1 MRFQMAKRGGGS
13 SNMVGLRLSDE
24 EIGELDKHVSEHLG
38 RAAVAR
44 IIIQGFMEQDEEERA
59 VLLSERLFRR

>member
-1 MRFQMAKRGGGS
+1 MAKRGAGA

-24 EIGELDKHVSEHLG
+24 ELAALDKHTSEHLSK
-38 RAAVAR
+38 AAVAR
-44 IIIQGFMEQDEEERA
+44 IIIQVFLEQDEDERA

>member
-1 MRFQMAKRGGGS
+1 
-13 SNMVGLRLSDE
+13 MVGLRLSDE
-24 EIGELDKHVSEHLG
+24 ELGELDKHVSEHLG

-44 IIIQGFMEQDEEERA
+44 IIIQVFMEQDEEERA

>member
-1 MRFQMAKRGGGS
+1 MPKRGAGK
-13 SNMVGLRLSDE
+13 SNMVGLRLSDAE
-24 EIGELDKHVSEHLG
+24 LVELDKHVSEHLS

-44 IIIQGFMEQDEEERA
+44 IIIQVFLEQDEEERA

>member
-1 MRFQMAKRGGGS
+1 MAKRGAGT

-24 EIGELDKHVSEHLG
+24 ELGELDKHVSEHLS

-44 IIIQGFMEQDEEERA
+44 IIIQAFLEQEEEERSI
-59 VLLSERLFRR
+59 LLSEKLFRR

>member
-1 MRFQMAKRGGGS
+1 MAKRGAGT

-24 EIGELDKHVSEHLG
+24 ELVELDKHTSEHLS

-44 IIIQGFMEQDEEERA
+44 IIIQVFLEQDEEERA

>member
-1 MRFQMAKRGGGS
+1 MAKRGDGKG
-13 SNMVGLRLSDE
+13 NMVGLRLSDDE
-24 EIGELDKHVSEHLG
+24 LAELDKHVSEHLG

-44 IIIQGFMEQDEEERA
+44 IIIQVFMEQDEEERA